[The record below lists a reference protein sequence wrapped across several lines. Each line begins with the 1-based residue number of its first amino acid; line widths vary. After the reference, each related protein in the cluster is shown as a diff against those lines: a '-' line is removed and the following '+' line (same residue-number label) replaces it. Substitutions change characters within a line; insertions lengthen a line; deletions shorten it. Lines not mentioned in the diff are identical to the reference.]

1 MNDVSI
7 PPLNIIHSVSNVFLE
22 TIFLSLSAY
31 SRHVLNIIV
40 IFYILET
47 NIIRRSVMK
56 ILLALRVIPIG
67 TGDTSLSNYVAEVVK
82 IFEKRGLRY
91 ILSPFNTSIEIDD
104 FSQLS
109 DILKEIV
116 QTLSSRDVKRIAID
130 MSIDVRLDKEISLGY
145 KIESVERKIMKSSQH
160 TSL

>member
-1 MNDVSI
+1 
-7 PPLNIIHSVSNVFLE
+7 
-22 TIFLSLSAY
+22 
-31 SRHVLNIIV
+31 
-40 IFYILET
+40 
-47 NIIRRSVMK
+47 MK

-104 FSQLS
+104 FNQLS

-116 QTLSSRDVKRIAID
+116 QTLSNRDVKRIAID
-130 MSIDVRLDKEISLGY
+130 INIDVRLDKEISLVY

>member
-1 MNDVSI
+1 
-7 PPLNIIHSVSNVFLE
+7 
-22 TIFLSLSAY
+22 
-31 SRHVLNIIV
+31 
-40 IFYILET
+40 
-47 NIIRRSVMK
+47 MK

-116 QTLSSRDVKRIAID
+116 QTLSSRDVKRMAID
-130 MSIDVRLDKEISLGY
+130 INIDVRFDKEISLEY

>member
-1 MNDVSI
+1 
-7 PPLNIIHSVSNVFLE
+7 
-22 TIFLSLSAY
+22 
-31 SRHVLNIIV
+31 
-40 IFYILET
+40 
-47 NIIRRSVMK
+47 MK

-67 TGDTSLSNYVAEVVK
+67 TGDTSLSSYVAEVVK

-104 FSQLS
+104 FNQLS

-116 QTLSSRDVKRIAID
+116 QTLSNRDVKRIAID
-130 MSIDVRLDKEISLGY
+130 INIDVRLDKEISLVY

>member
-1 MNDVSI
+1 
-7 PPLNIIHSVSNVFLE
+7 
-22 TIFLSLSAY
+22 
-31 SRHVLNIIV
+31 
-40 IFYILET
+40 
-47 NIIRRSVMK
+47 MK

-67 TGDTSLSNYVAEVVK
+67 TGDTSLSSYVAEVVK

-104 FSQLS
+104 FNQLS

-116 QTLSSRDVKRIAID
+116 QTLSNRDVKRIAID
-130 MSIDVRLDKEISLGY
+130 INIDVRLDKEISLGY

>member
-1 MNDVSI
+1 
-7 PPLNIIHSVSNVFLE
+7 
-22 TIFLSLSAY
+22 
-31 SRHVLNIIV
+31 
-40 IFYILET
+40 
-47 NIIRRSVMK
+47 MK

-67 TGDTSLSNYVAEVVK
+67 TGDTSLSSYVAEVVK

-104 FSQLS
+104 FNQLS

-130 MSIDVRLDKEISLGY
+130 INIDVRLDKEISLGY

>member
-1 MNDVSI
+1 
-7 PPLNIIHSVSNVFLE
+7 
-22 TIFLSLSAY
+22 
-31 SRHVLNIIV
+31 
-40 IFYILET
+40 
-47 NIIRRSVMK
+47 MK

-67 TGDTSLSNYVAEVVK
+67 TGDTSLSSYVAEVVK

-91 ILSPFNTSIEIDD
+91 ILSPFNTSIVIDD

-116 QTLSSRDVKRIAID
+116 QTLSSRDVKRMAID
-130 MSIDVRLDKEISLGY
+130 ISIDVRFDKEISLEY

>member
-1 MNDVSI
+1 
-7 PPLNIIHSVSNVFLE
+7 
-22 TIFLSLSAY
+22 
-31 SRHVLNIIV
+31 
-40 IFYILET
+40 
-47 NIIRRSVMK
+47 MK

-67 TGDTSLSNYVAEVVK
+67 TGDTSLSSYVAEVVK

-104 FSQLS
+104 FNQLS

-116 QTLSSRDVKRIAID
+116 QTLSSRDVKRMAID
-130 MSIDVRLDKEISLGY
+130 ISIDVRLDKEISLVY
-145 KIESVERKIMKSSQH
+145 KIESVERKIMRSSQH